1 MTTEATRIGLLS
13 DIHANAVAL
22 NTVLDDME
30 PVDALVCAGDIV
42 GYGPSPQACLDMV
55 RERDIPTVVGNHD
68 REVVRGMTWESG
80 DEYARRVLSADDIAW
95 LGELPRELRLFDERV
110 KIVHDHPD
118 EQDRYT
124 EPADFAPTLLE
135 DEDVLVLGHTHIQ
148 YAEAFDDGLVI
159 NPGSV
164 GQPRDGDPDAAYA
177 IVDLADLSVDLCR
190 VPYDIERVQQR
201 IKETSIS
208 DRNGERLV
216 FE

>member
-1 MTTEATRIGLLS
+1 MTETTRIGLLS

-22 NTVLDDME
+22 RAVLDDME

-42 GYGPSPQACLDMV
+42 GYGPSPQACLHMIRD
-55 RERDIPTVVGNHD
+55 REIPTVVGNHD

-80 DEYARRVLSADDIAW
+80 DEYARRVLSADDIEW
-95 LGELPRELRLFDERV
+95 LGDLPRELRLFDERL
-110 KIVHDHPD
+110 KIVHDPPD

-124 EPADFAPTLLE
+124 EPADFVPTLLE

-148 YAEAFDDGLVI
+148 HAETFNDGLVI

-164 GQPRDGDPDAAYA
+164 GQPRDGNPDAAYA
-177 IVDLADLSVDLCR
+177 IVDLSDLSVDLYR

-201 IKETSIS
+201 IEGTSIS
-208 DRNGERLV
+208 DRNGERLA